1 MYHKF
6 VPHFRDSG
14 LSRYSEADTA
24 LKEEVREVLE
34 EVVKEVLEDEEEMRK
49 EAVDPFAEE
58 NLLQTPPAE
67 GWCRIVYN
75 FYWLIK
81 YKYYNTY
88 KLMVE
93 KGFLEASLIFK
104 NLDL

>member
-67 GWCRIVYN
+67 GRYQTDA
-75 FYWLIK
+75 LRK
-81 YKYYNTY
+81 
-88 KLMVE
+88 
-93 KGFLEASLIFK
+93 LIFHF
-104 NLDL
+104 LSH